1 MAPSGVDLMPEGD
14 GDWGTYRR
22 LIISQLDDINGSI
35 GKINDKI
42 ERFRAEDI
50 SQIKTELALLKQQA
64 MILGSVAGIVS
75 SGAVALLVKFLH

>member
-1 MAPSGVDLMPEGD
+1 MIGSNFMAEGD

-22 LIISQLDDINGSI
+22 LIVSQLDDINSSI

-50 SQIKTELALLKQQA
+50 SQIKTELALLKMQA
-64 MILGSVAGIVS
+64 ALLGSIAGIVS
-75 SGAVALLVKFLH
+75 SGVVAFLVKTIR